1 MEATEVTVPARA
13 AVEQLIACGVT
24 HVVWLPDSES
34 GFMYEALTQA
44 EADGRLRLV
53 PICREGEAVPLAFG
67 IQIGGKKPAILI
79 QNTGFYEAG
88 DSLRG
93 QAIDLGLPL
102 VLLIGY
108 RGWRANRAEMVDS
121 AGVYLEP
128 ILRAWGVPYYLVEQ
142 PEALPRIREAF
153 DEAERRSGP
162 VAVLIAGEWE

>member
-34 GFMYEALTQA
+34 GFMYEALTRA

-67 IQIGGKKPAILI
+67 IQLGGKKPAILI

-108 RGWRANRAEMVDS
+108 RGWRPNRAEMVDS